1 MGEQVSCQHHSEAE
15 FQAQSRLIEE
25 IFGRAKPSFPQGKI
39 AENDKGELAFA
50 VALDTGKQAVVVRFA
65 KPVDW
70 IGLDRESA
78 LHLANLLLQKAA
90 QLPKVAAAVILLLF
104 LTGCVSSTIETTSPT
119 GTKTVRKV
127 SSFLNT
133 IQGYTDTTIDPTGVE
148 SQTTLQNL
156 TGDTAMVRELFNG
169 MNQMLRTAAVLAG
182 NTNFISSL
190 TNQTA
195 STATSVQTPA
205 GPVRV
210 KRLQSKP
217 TALHAPKWKQQ

>member
-104 LTGCVSSTIETTSPT
+104 LTGCVSSTIETTSKD
-119 GTKTVRKV
+119 GTRTVRKV
-127 SSFLNT
+127 HSFLNT
-133 IQGYTDTTIDPTGVE
+133 IQGYTDTTISPDGVE

-156 TGDTAMVRELFNG
+156 SGDAVMAKTIFDG
-169 MNQMLRTAAVLAG
+169 MGNILKQAAIMAG
-182 NTNFISSL
+182 NTNFINSL

-205 GPVRV
+205 GPVKV
-210 KRLQSKP
+210 KRLQLKP
-217 TALHAPKWKQQ
+217 TALHAPKWQ